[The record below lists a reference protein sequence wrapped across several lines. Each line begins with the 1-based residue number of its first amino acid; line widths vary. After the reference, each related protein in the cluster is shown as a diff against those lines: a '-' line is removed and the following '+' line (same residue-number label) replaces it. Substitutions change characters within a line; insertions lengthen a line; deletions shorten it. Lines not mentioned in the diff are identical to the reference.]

1 MFENRYNISLNPP
14 GVANPLFT
22 TQILSC
28 SLCYIQ
34 YMLTL
39 LLLIMTTCS
48 SSYFLMYLLGALLVT
63 RGSKSSSRYH
73 EGDDKMGRALSNNTV
88 NLCRGGF

>member
-1 MFENRYNISLNPP
+1 MQF
-14 GVANPLFT
+14 
-22 TQILSC
+22 
-28 SLCYIQ
+28 
-34 YMLTL
+34 MLYPIHAHL

-63 RGSKSSSRYH
+63 RGLKSSSRCH
-73 EGDDKMGRALSNNTV
+73 EGDDEMGRALSNNTV